1 VACSLSSSQYR
12 CAGNQCCGDLS
23 TCPSADSSFQGCPSG
38 KNYDCTR

>member
-1 VACSLSSSQYR
+1 VPCSLSSSQYT

-23 TCPSADSSFQGCPSG
+23 TCPSADNSFSGCPSG